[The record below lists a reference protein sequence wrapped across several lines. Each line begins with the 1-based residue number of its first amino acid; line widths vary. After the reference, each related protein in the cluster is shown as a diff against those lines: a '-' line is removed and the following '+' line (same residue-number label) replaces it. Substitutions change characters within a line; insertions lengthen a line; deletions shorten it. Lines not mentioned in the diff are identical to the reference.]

1 MNTLWIYDEDTSEIF
16 VDHASTTVSTDGNF
30 AEPLLSVVIVVL
42 IQHVIEVL
50 LNLVKVE
57 EYAKIAIFHLQND
70 FIY

>member
-16 VDHASTTVSTDGNF
+16 VDHASATVSPDGNF
-30 AEPLLSVVIVVL
+30 AEPLLPVVIVIL

-50 LNLVKVE
+50 LNFVQVE

-70 FIY
+70 FID